1 MEGIKEPVTDFCGS
15 LDKEDVIATTANIR
29 KRAKE
34 CLKARGGHFEFRL
47 KKKTRGVVEA
57 RIVYEYKDMKPT
69 KPNVLCRQSLQVKSR
84 GWEMKTVKK
93 QSYKTGMNNIYIK
106 LILFID

>member
-1 MEGIKEPVTDFCGS
+1 MGS
-15 LDKEDVIATTANIR
+15 LSPGDPESQAQDHGGYQGAGDREDVIAATANIR

-84 GWEMKTVKK
+84 G
-93 QSYKTGMNNIYIK
+93 
-106 LILFID
+106 

>member
-1 MEGIKEPVTDFCGS
+1 MFIEGIKEPVTDFCGS

-84 GWEMKTVKK
+84 G
-93 QSYKTGMNNIYIK
+93 
-106 LILFID
+106 